1 VVVVTQNIPEE
12 KRKRQFEIKL
22 TKNRE
27 EKAQELL
34 EDGYNFECESL
45 SNGQVIFFIKE
56 GEKII
61 SSEQI
66 IKGLAA
72 VELFGKMLDDF

>member
-1 VVVVTQNIPEE
+1 MVVVTQIIPEE

-22 TKNRE
+22 AKNRE

-34 EDGYNFECESL
+34 EDGYTFECESL

-56 GEKII
+56 GEKTI

-66 IKGLAA
+66 IKGLGA